1 MFSDELLLDVR
12 RILETEAHESASPLD
27 DLSVNFNPAS
37 VLNDFFPDGAF
48 SFSRSHFRTS
58 KLTEKFR
65 RNFPHTYQ
73 RRKCP
78 AK

>member
-65 RNFPHTYQ
+65 RNFPHTYR